1 MEFTMLEGSLIG
13 IACGVIIPTIAKL
26 LGFFD

>member
-1 MEFTMLEGSLIG
+1 MEFTMLEGILIG
-13 IACGVIIPTIAKL
+13 IACDVIIPTIVKL